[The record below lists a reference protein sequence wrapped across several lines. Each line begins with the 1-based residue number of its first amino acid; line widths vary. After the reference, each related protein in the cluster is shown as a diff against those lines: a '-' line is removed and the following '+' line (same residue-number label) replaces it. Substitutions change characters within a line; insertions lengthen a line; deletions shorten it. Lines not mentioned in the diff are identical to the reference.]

1 MACHPLATGGH
12 TVPISSLRASFSS
25 PDDDGRAVSIRSP
38 VGYGRAVTHRHD
50 AARSPPAGCG
60 SPETGA
66 LRPSRGRTQR
76 HAVVPSDAGSYPNS
90 RGRTLEPFQRT
101 TARIRVRPRGKRYD
115 HPNSRTTARY
125 EVRPRNALYDRAYP
139 GTTAR
144 PRSPSRMRM
153 GALRGRPGPP
163 ASLQAVADAEGGP
176 ALARAQRALHGD
188 DGRVPVG
195 IAAPARSGPPCAH
208 RAHGPP
214 RRVTGSASARR
225 HEPDQDRPG
234 LPGRGNETAHWWLG
248 HRGSAPSESR
258 STSRAPRRPS
268 APPDNDTALS
278 TKNATRNKDAPPL
291 RGSVL
296 RGRPPPRSGRR
307 RSPCRSSRRAPP
319 RDGRPA
325 ADTSPGSAPPDTC
338 DADL

>member
-12 TVPISSLRASFSS
+12 TVPISSPRASFGS

-101 TARIRVRPRGKRYD
+101 TARIRVRPRGMR
-115 HPNSRTTARY
+115 
-125 EVRPRNALYDRAYP
+125 YDRAP
-139 GTTAR
+139 RGPFTATMVASQLESQHPRDQDLHARIALMAR
-144 PRSPSRMRM
+144 P
-153 GALRGRPGPP
+153 GA
-163 ASLQAVADAEGGP
+163 S
-176 ALARAQRALHGD
+176 
-188 DGRVPVG
+188 
-195 IAAPARSGPPCAH
+195 PARH
-208 RAHGPP
+208 

-278 TKNATRNKDAPPL
+278 IKNTTRNKDASPL

>member
-1 MACHPLATGGH
+1 MMLP
-12 TVPISSLRASFSS
+12 
-25 PDDDGRAVSIRSP
+25 GRRPRGA
-38 VGYGRAVTHRHD
+38 GRRRT
-50 AARSPPAGCG
+50 

-195 IAAPARSGPPCAH
+195 IPAPARPGPPCAH

-214 RRVTGSASARR
+214 RRVTGASPAQRQRGVMSRIRIGRDSPGGGMRR
-225 HEPDQDRPG
+225 PTGGSGTVGALPVN
-234 LPGRGNETAHWWLG
+234 PGRRAGPHG
-248 HRGSAPSESR
+248 APPH
-258 STSRAPRRPS
+258 PRTTTPPS
-268 APPDNDTALS
+268 APRTP
-278 TKNATRNKDAPPL
+278 
-291 RGSVL
+291 RGI
-296 RGRPPPRSGRR
+296 RTHR
-307 RSPCRSSRRAPP
+307 RSEGPSCEDVRHPGAGDDEVLVARPGGHHHGTGVQPRLRAQEAHHRTRAMQTYEGRLKSLLPNVP
-319 RDGRPA
+319 LGVDGEAVA
-325 ADTSPGSAPPDTC
+325 AE
-338 DADL
+338 

>member
-1 MACHPLATGGH
+1 MMLP
-12 TVPISSLRASFSS
+12 
-25 PDDDGRAVSIRSP
+25 GRRPRGA
-38 VGYGRAVTHRHD
+38 GRRRT
-50 AARSPPAGCG
+50 

-153 GALRGRPGPP
+153 GVLRGRPGPP

-176 ALARAQRALHGD
+176 ALARPEGPSRRRWSRPSWNRSTRAI
-188 DGRVPVG
+188 RTSMRASRSWP
-195 IAAPARSGPPCAH
+195 APARH
-208 RAHGPP
+208 

>member
-1 MACHPLATGGH
+1 MMLP
-12 TVPISSLRASFSS
+12 
-25 PDDDGRAVSIRSP
+25 GRRPRGA
-38 VGYGRAVTHRHD
+38 GRRRT
-50 AARSPPAGCG
+50 

-66 LRPSRGRTQR
+66 LQPSRGRTQR

-90 RGRTLEPFQRT
+90 RGRTLEPFQ
-101 TARIRVRPRGKRYD
+101 
-115 HPNSRTTARY
+115 RTTARY

-176 ALARAQRALHGD
+176 APARAQRALHGD

-214 RRVTGSASARR
+214 RRVTGASPARHRRVTGSASARR

-338 DADL
+338 GADL

>member
-1 MACHPLATGGH
+1 M
-12 TVPISSLRASFSS
+12 
-25 PDDDGRAVSIRSP
+25 
-38 VGYGRAVTHRHD
+38 THRHD

-60 SPETGA
+60 SPENIAGDRGSAA
-66 LRPSRGRTQR
+66 LARSYATPRGRTFR
-76 HAVVPSDAGSYPNS
+76 RRVVPKLARSYL
-90 RGRTLEPFQRT
+90 R
-101 TARIRVRPRGKRYD
+101 
-115 HPNSRTTARY
+115 
-125 EVRPRNALYDRAYP
+125 ALPTYDRAYP
-139 GTTAR
+139 GTTAWYEVR
-144 PRSPSRMRM
+144 P
-153 GALRGRPGPP
+153 
-163 ASLQAVADAEGGP
+163 
-176 ALARAQRALHGD
+176 RAQRVLHGD

-195 IAAPARSGPPCAH
+195 IIPAPVRPGPPCAH

-278 TKNATRNKDAPPL
+278 TKNATRNKDASPL

-338 DADL
+338 GADL

>member
-12 TVPISSLRASFSS
+12 TVPISSPRASFSS
-25 PDDDGRAVSIRSP
+25 PDDDGRAVSIRAP

-60 SPETGA
+60 SPENIAGDRGSAA
-66 LRPSRGRTQR
+66 LARSYATPRGRTFR
-76 HAVVPSDAGSYPNS
+76 RRVVPKLARSYL
-90 RGRTLEPFQRT
+90 R
-101 TARIRVRPRGKRYD
+101 
-115 HPNSRTTARY
+115 
-125 EVRPRNALYDRAYP
+125 ALPTYDRAYP
-139 GTTAR
+139 GTTPWKAVR
-144 PRSPSRMRM
+144 P
-153 GALRGRPGPP
+153 
-163 ASLQAVADAEGGP
+163 
-176 ALARAQRALHGD
+176 RAQRALHGD

-195 IAAPARSGPPCAH
+195 IPAPARSGPPCAH

-214 RRVTGSASARR
+214 RRVTGASPAQRQR
-225 HEPDQDRPG
+225 GVMSRIRIGRDSPG
-234 LPGRGNETAHWWLG
+234 GGMAHWWLG

>member
-12 TVPISSLRASFSS
+12 TVPISSPRASFSS
-25 PDDDGRAVSIRSP
+25 PDDDGRAVSIRAP

-50 AARSPPAGCG
+50 AARSPPAGAG
-60 SPETGA
+60 RRRTSPETGA

-101 TARIRVRPRGKRYD
+101 TARIRVRPRGMR
-115 HPNSRTTARY
+115 
-125 EVRPRNALYDRAYP
+125 YDRAP
-139 GTTAR
+139 RGPFTATMVASQLESQHPRDQDLHARIALMAR
-144 PRSPSRMRM
+144 P
-153 GALRGRPGPP
+153 GA
-163 ASLQAVADAEGGP
+163 S
-176 ALARAQRALHGD
+176 
-188 DGRVPVG
+188 
-195 IAAPARSGPPCAH
+195 PARH
-208 RAHGPP
+208 

-278 TKNATRNKDAPPL
+278 TKNATRNKDASPL

>member
-1 MACHPLATGGH
+1 MMLP
-12 TVPISSLRASFSS
+12 
-25 PDDDGRAVSIRSP
+25 GRRPRGA
-38 VGYGRAVTHRHD
+38 GRRRT
-50 AARSPPAGCG
+50 

-153 GALRGRPGPP
+153 GRSVDNRGHPPRSRRSRMRRAGQHSRAPRRPFTATMV
-163 ASLQAVADAEGGP
+163 ASQLES
-176 ALARAQRALHGD
+176 RATRTSMRAS
-188 DGRVPVG
+188 RSWP
-195 IAAPARSGPPCAH
+195 APARH
-208 RAHGPP
+208 

-278 TKNATRNKDAPPL
+278 TKNATRNKDASPL

-338 DADL
+338 GADL

>member
-1 MACHPLATGGH
+1 MMLP
-12 TVPISSLRASFSS
+12 
-25 PDDDGRAVSIRSP
+25 GRRPRGA
-38 VGYGRAVTHRHD
+38 GRRRT
-50 AARSPPAGCG
+50 
-60 SPETGA
+60 SPETEA

-101 TARIRVRPRGKRYD
+101 TARIRVRPRAQGLRRGCGWGG
-115 HPNSRTTARY
+115 PWTTGATRLAPGG
-125 EVRPRNALYDRAYP
+125 RGCGGRAS
-139 GTTAR
+139 TRAR
-144 PRSPSRMRM
+144 PEGPSRRRWSRPSWNNPSTRATRTSMR
-153 GALRGRPGPP
+153 
-163 ASLQAVADAEGGP
+163 ASRSWP
-176 ALARAQRALHGD
+176 
-188 DGRVPVG
+188 
-195 IAAPARSGPPCAH
+195 APARH
-208 RAHGPP
+208 

>member
-1 MACHPLATGGH
+1 MARHPLATGGH
-12 TVPISSLRASFSS
+12 TVPISSPRASFSS
-25 PDDDGRAVSIRSP
+25 PDDDGRAVSIRAP

-153 GALRGRPGPP
+153 GRSVDNRG
-163 ASLQAVADAEGGP
+163 
-176 ALARAQRALHGD
+176 H
-188 DGRVPVG
+188 
-195 IAAPARSGPPCAH
+195 
-208 RAHGPP
+208 PP
-214 RRVTGSASARR
+214 RSRR
-225 HEPDQDRPG
+225 
-234 LPGRGNETAHWWLG
+234 
-248 HRGSAPSESR
+248 SR
-258 STSRAPRRPS
+258 MRRAGQHSRAPRRPFTATMVASQLESQHPCDQDLHARIALMARPGASPARHRLSVS
-268 APPDNDTALS
+268 AAS
-278 TKNATRNKDAPPL
+278 
-291 RGSVL
+291 
-296 RGRPPPRSGRR
+296 
-307 RSPCRSSRRAPP
+307 
-319 RDGRPA
+319 
-325 ADTSPGSAPPDTC
+325 
-338 DADL
+338 

>member
-1 MACHPLATGGH
+1 MMLP
-12 TVPISSLRASFSS
+12 
-25 PDDDGRAVSIRSP
+25 GRRPRGA
-38 VGYGRAVTHRHD
+38 GRRRT
-50 AARSPPAGCG
+50 

-144 PRSPSRMRM
+144 PEGPSRRRWSRPSWNNPSTRATRTSMR
-153 GALRGRPGPP
+153 
-163 ASLQAVADAEGGP
+163 ASRSWP
-176 ALARAQRALHGD
+176 
-188 DGRVPVG
+188 
-195 IAAPARSGPPCAH
+195 APARH
-208 RAHGPP
+208 

-278 TKNATRNKDAPPL
+278 TKNATRNKDASPL

-338 DADL
+338 GADL

>member
-1 MACHPLATGGH
+1 MMLP
-12 TVPISSLRASFSS
+12 
-25 PDDDGRAVSIRSP
+25 GRRPRGA
-38 VGYGRAVTHRHD
+38 GRRRT
-50 AARSPPAGCG
+50 

-101 TARIRVRPRGKRYD
+101 TARIRVRPR
-115 HPNSRTTARY
+115 
-125 EVRPRNALYDRAYP
+125 NALYDRAYP

-153 GALRGRPGPP
+153 GRSVDNRGHPPRSRRSRMRRAGQHSRAPRRPFTATMVASQLESQHPRDQDLHARIALMARPG
-163 ASLQAVADAEGGP
+163 AS
-176 ALARAQRALHGD
+176 
-188 DGRVPVG
+188 
-195 IAAPARSGPPCAH
+195 PARH
-208 RAHGPP
+208 

>member
-1 MACHPLATGGH
+1 MMLP
-12 TVPISSLRASFSS
+12 
-25 PDDDGRAVSIRSP
+25 GRRPRGA
-38 VGYGRAVTHRHD
+38 GRRRT
-50 AARSPPAGCG
+50 

-90 RGRTLEPFQRT
+90 RGRTLAPFQRT

-115 HPNSRTTARY
+115 RAPRGPFTATMVASQLESQHPRDQDLHARI
-125 EVRPRNALYDRAYP
+125 ALM
-139 GTTAR
+139 AR
-144 PRSPSRMRM
+144 P
-153 GALRGRPGPP
+153 
-163 ASLQAVADAEGGP
+163 
-176 ALARAQRALHGD
+176 ARH
-188 DGRVPVG
+188 
-195 IAAPARSGPPCAH
+195 
-208 RAHGPP
+208 

>member
-12 TVPISSLRASFSS
+12 TVPISSPRASFSS

-101 TARIRVRPRGKRYD
+101 TAR
-115 HPNSRTTARY
+115 Y

-176 ALARAQRALHGD
+176 ALTRAQRALHGD

-195 IAAPARSGPPCAH
+195 IPAPARPGPPCAH

-214 RRVTGSASARR
+214 RRVTGASPARHRLSVSAAS
-225 HEPDQDRPG
+225 
-234 LPGRGNETAHWWLG
+234 
-248 HRGSAPSESR
+248 
-258 STSRAPRRPS
+258 
-268 APPDNDTALS
+268 
-278 TKNATRNKDAPPL
+278 
-291 RGSVL
+291 
-296 RGRPPPRSGRR
+296 
-307 RSPCRSSRRAPP
+307 
-319 RDGRPA
+319 
-325 ADTSPGSAPPDTC
+325 
-338 DADL
+338 